1 MLPKNNIATNIEVG
15 LMFGSPEK
23 NNSIVLTII
32 ARHTKKEKIPNNKAN
47 LIGAS
52 VNGVKDIS
60 KKFCRGKPLPTT
72 PTLPLSQNHKKYTC
86 E

>member
-60 KKFCRGKPLPTT
+60 KKLKKIPSPNGCLVLPTFRGF
-72 PTLPLSQNHKKYTC
+72 LS
-86 E
+86 